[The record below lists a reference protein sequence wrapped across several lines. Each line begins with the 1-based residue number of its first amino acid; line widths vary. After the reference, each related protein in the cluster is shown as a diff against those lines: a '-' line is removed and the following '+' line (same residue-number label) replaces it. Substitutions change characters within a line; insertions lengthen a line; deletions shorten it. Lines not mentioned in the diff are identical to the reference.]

1 MSVGLYHLVEL
12 SCSVLLKKIEA
23 IIRSEKLPITKERLR
38 QIGVGGMTIST
49 VSGWSKQRELHLQ
62 WRGQPV
68 AYDLLP
74 RVKFEIVVPDE
85 QVDKV
90 VQAIIESAR
99 TDESGDGVVFVT
111 TIEQAIN
118 ISTLDKGDAAILQP
132 EISSS
137 NNIERQ
143 ASPPSSEKTTSK
155 SSLERKF

>member
-1 MSVGLYHLVEL
+1 MKYLFLCNNLTRIIAVNSGRYQSLYHLTRSSYL
-12 SCSVLLKKIEA
+12 LPLKKIEA
-23 IIRSEKLPITKERLR
+23 IIRPEKLPIVKEKLR

-74 RVKFEIVVPDE
+74 KAKFE
-85 QVDKV
+85 
-90 VQAIIESAR
+90 
-99 TDESGDGVVFVT
+99 FVNT
-111 TIEQAIN
+111 VEQAIN

-137 NNIERQ
+137 STNSVVEGQ
-143 ASPPSSEKTTSK
+143 QTSSSSTTTTVSK
-155 SSLERKF
+155 SSMERQ